1 MVRIAIC
8 DDEETS
14 LQINQALTEQ
24 VLDEAG
30 IDYEIECFDDMYTMI
45 DALSGNETK
54 YHILLSDIMAVG
66 MNGIEAAKKLR
77 ALGDKLP
84 IIFISSSAA
93 FALEGYQVNALRYIQ
108 KPVEIDKLKEALLE
122 ACHIAGNR
130 QDCLVFQVSDKV
142 YRIPYNK
149 IQYLESQGRETE
161 VVTNDEVISVHMKFS
176 DMEALLPQARFLRC
190 HRSYIINLAEVSDLA
205 RYRFLTKKG
214 VEIPVSQLQYADVKK
229 IFKNYTP

>member
-24 VLDEAG
+24 ILDEEG
-30 IDYEIECFDDMYTMI
+30 IDYEIDCFSDMFSMLE
-45 DALSGNETK
+45 ALSGNDVK
-54 YHILLSDIMAVG
+54 YQILLSDILAVG

-77 ALGDKLP
+77 DLGDKIP
-84 IIFISSSAA
+84 IIFISSTAA
-93 FALEGYQVNALRYIQ
+93 YALEGYQVNALRYIQ
-108 KPVEIDKLKEALLE
+108 KPVKIEKLKEALLE
-122 ACHIAGNR
+122 ACNIAGNR
-130 QDCLVFQVSDKV
+130 QDCLVFQVADKV

-161 VVTNDEVISVHMKFS
+161 VVTGDEVISVHMKFS
-176 DMEALLPQARFLRC
+176 DMETLLPASRFLRC

-214 VEIPVSQLQYADVKK
+214 VEIPVSQLQYAEVKK